1 MALWRSI
8 YDIGMQNIIICNNLE
23 EIKLLKNR
31 ILKNYNYICN
41 ESKQSFTNIKKE
53 SDTNIIF
60 SNNSKISF
68 KLNIDFDY
76 EIFSGNTLIY
86 FNNTKKLNKL
96 SIKNKNVIIINNHI
110 K

>member
-1 MALWRSI
+1 
-8 YDIGMQNIIICNNLE
+8 MQNIIICNTNE
-23 EIKLLKNR
+23 EIK
-31 ILKNYNYICN
+31 ILKNKILKDYMYICN

-53 SDTNIIF
+53 SDINIIF

-68 KLNIDFDY
+68 KLSLDYDF

-86 FNNTKKLNKL
+86 FNNNKKLNIS
-96 SIKNKNVIIINNHI
+96 SIKNKKAIIINNHI

>member
-1 MALWRSI
+1 
-8 YDIGMQNIIICNNLE
+8 MQNIIICNTNE
-23 EIKLLKNR
+23 EIKLLKSK
-31 ILKNYNYICN
+31 ILKDYMYICN

-53 SDTNIIF
+53 SDINIIF

-68 KLNIDFDY
+68 KLSVDYDF

-86 FNNTKKLNKL
+86 FNNNKKINIQT
-96 SIKNKNVIIINNHI
+96 IKNNKAIVINNHI